1 MIDVV
6 IINWNS
12 GDYLQKCIQSIFS
25 TDNRNFVAKVFIIDN
40 NSADLSLQKIRLN
53 DKIVIV
59 KNKENRGFAKACNQ
73 GFKLCSAPYILLL
86 NPDTQLLDTTLEDC
100 IAFMIKKNDI
110 DILGC
115 QLLDDDGN
123 IGYSCSR
130 FPSAKGIFFD
140 ATGLSKIAPSIF
152 KPGIIMTDWD
162 HKESRFVDQVM
173 GAFMFFRKSIFEK
186 VGYFDEQFFVYYEEV
201 DFSKRLAALGG
212 KSFFDADIKAIHSG
226 EGTTSSV
233 KAFRLFLN
241 LRSRLQYAKK
251 HFKLSGYLLVWIST
265 YFIEPFTRT
274 FFLLLKGK
282 TREISQVFKG
292 YKLLITALQIIIEII
307 GKIREKKNSIY

>member
-25 TDNRNFVAKVFIIDN
+25 TDNRNFVTKVFIIDN
-40 NSADLSLQKIRLN
+40 NSSDLSLQKIRLN
-53 DKIVIV
+53 DKTEIVR
-59 KNKENRGFAKACNQ
+59 NKENRGFAKACNQ

-100 IAFMIKKNDI
+100 IAFMIKKTDI

-123 IGYSCSR
+123 VGYSCSR
-130 FPSAKGIFFD
+130 FPSATGIFFD
-140 ATGLSKIAPSIF
+140 ATGLSKMAPSIF

-162 HKESRFVDQVM
+162 HKESRLVDQVM

-251 HFKLSGYLLVWIST
+251 HFNLSGYLLVWIST
-265 YFIEPFTRT
+265 YFIEPFTRM

-282 TREISQVFKG
+282 AREISQVFKG
-292 YKLLITALQIIIEII
+292 YKLLITAP
-307 GKIREKKNSIY
+307 NNY

>member
-25 TDNRNFVAKVFIIDN
+25 TDNRNFVTKVFIIDN
-40 NSADLSLQKIRLN
+40 NSSDLSLQKIRLN
-53 DKIVIV
+53 DKTEIVR
-59 KNKENRGFAKACNQ
+59 NKENRGFAKACNQ

-100 IAFMIKKNDI
+100 IAFMIKKTDI

-115 QLLDDDGN
+115 QLLNDDGN
-123 IGYSCSR
+123 VGYSCSR
-130 FPSAKGIFFD
+130 FPSATGIFFD
-140 ATGLSKIAPSIF
+140 ATGLSKMAPSIF

-162 HKESRFVDQVM
+162 HKESRLVDQVM

-251 HFKLSGYLLVWIST
+251 HFNLSGYLLVWIST
-265 YFIEPFTRT
+265 YFIEPFTRM

-282 TREISQVFKG
+282 AREISQVFKG
-292 YKLLITALQIIIEII
+292 YKLLITAP
-307 GKIREKKNSIY
+307 NNY